1 MILVNEMDKQEK
13 IPITNYKL
21 LITLLS
27 PFAPHITEE
36 LWEMLGNKKSIHLQP
51 WPKYNKELAK
61 EKEIELVI
69 QINGKVRDRIEV
81 PVDISEEEAKKIASE
96 SKKIKKWI
104 KGKKIKKIIFVK
116 GKLVNVV
123 I

>member
-1 MILVNEMDKQEK
+1 MEKQEK
-13 IPITNYKL
+13 IPITNYQL

-27 PFAPHITEE
+27 PFAPHIAEE

-51 WPKYNKELAK
+51 WPKYNPELAI
-61 EKEIELVI
+61 EKKIELVI
-69 QINGKVRDRIEV
+69 QINGKVRDRIKV
-81 PVDISEEEAKKIASE
+81 SADISEEEAKKIASE

-104 KGKKIKKIIFVK
+104 EGKKIRKVVFVK
-116 GKLVNVV
+116 GRLVNMV